1 MYQMKDDGQE
11 REKYDLS
18 NSILFAL
25 MVIQGNDKKFNFH
38 KVDRNH
44 IITSLLYSEF
54 ALDQC

>member
-1 MYQMKDDGQE
+1 MKDDGQE